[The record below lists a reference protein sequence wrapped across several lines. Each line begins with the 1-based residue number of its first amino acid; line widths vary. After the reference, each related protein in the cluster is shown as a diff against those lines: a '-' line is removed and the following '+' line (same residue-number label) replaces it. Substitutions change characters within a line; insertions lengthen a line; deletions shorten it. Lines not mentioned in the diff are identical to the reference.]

1 MEGSEK
7 NFGNFISTKI
17 YLFMPQLSIS
27 RAAIIFL
34 SGTLAIIAV
43 ACNSDRQMSNL
54 GDNTLPGTAQGNSN
68 PALKPSATAA
78 ANWQSKNVES
88 ASRQPNL
95 FDLALDK
102 AYGAV
107 NISESA
113 QSSEDWNLVVS
124 QWQEAIALMKAL
136 PKNSP
141 YERIAKTKVVEYQ
154 RNLTYAQGQATRLIR
169 QNPDSVIA
177 VIPES
182 PAVSV
187 ANSQT
192 VPVEVQP
199 SVPQNQSVF
208 RAAIKHRVGGI
219 PVIDATFNGTQQFE
233 MIVDTGASGTVLTQ
247 QVAAALGVLPIATA
261 KANTANAKG
270 VEFPVGY
277 INSIE
282 IGGAVV
288 TGLPV
293 AIAPSTDLETGLL
306 GHDFFGNYDVTIK
319 RDVVEFRSR
328 S

>member
-1 MEGSEK
+1 
-7 NFGNFISTKI
+7 
-17 YLFMPQLSIS
+17 MPKVSIS

-34 SGTLAIIAV
+34 SGTLALIGV
-43 ACNSDRQMSNL
+43 ACNSDRRMSNL
-54 GDNTLPGTAQGNSN
+54 RDNTLAGTTQGNSN
-68 PALKPSATAA
+68 PALTPSATA
-78 ANWQSKNVES
+78 ANWQSKKVES

-107 NISESA
+107 SISESA
-113 QSSEDWNLVVS
+113 HSSEDWNLVVS
-124 QWQEAIALMKAL
+124 QWQEAIALMKAV

-141 YERIAKTKVVEYQ
+141 YETIAKTKVAEYQ
-154 RNLTYAQGQATRLIR
+154 RNLSYAQHQATRPIE

-182 PAVSV
+182 PVASV

-192 VPVEVQP
+192 VPVEVQL

-208 RAAIKHRVGGI
+208 RAAIKRRVGGI
-219 PVIDATFNGTQQFE
+219 PMIDVTFNGTQQFE

-247 QVAAALGVLPIATA
+247 QVAAALGVVPVATA
-261 KANTANAKG
+261 EADTANAKG
-270 VEFPVGY
+270 VEFPIGY
-277 INSIE
+277 VNSIAV
-282 IGGAVV
+282 GGAVV
-288 TGLPV
+288 TGVPV